1 MQERKIGSLSV
12 SPTGLGAMNISS
24 GYGPADEENSAQLL
38 QAALEAGVTFFDTAH
53 LYGAGHNET
62 FIGKVMSTHR
72 QKFVLATKCGM
83 SPDGINGRPDVIRKQ
98 CETSLKRLKTEV
110 LDLYYLHR
118 MDPDVPIEESV
129 GAMAT
134 LIKEGKVQELGLS
147 EVCCATIERARTEY
161 PIAAVQSE
169 YSLWSRTPERG
180 VLALCRKLGITFVP
194 FSPLGRGFL
203 AGSSK
208 SVDELPESDLRSTI
222 ARPRFEPDAFAKN
235 KALLAEFEVIA
246 RDNSCTMAQLA
257 LAWLL
262 AIEDKTMVPIPGTR
276 NIQHMKD
283 NAAAATIELNDT
295 TVASLDALINESTV
309 TGTRY
314 TAERMLET
322 DSERDV
328 ITDEC
333 SPDC

>member
-12 SPTGLGAMNISS
+12 SPTGLGAMNISF
-24 GYGPADEENSAQLL
+24 GYGPADEEASAEMLL
-38 QAALEAGVTFFDTAH
+38 AALDTGITFIDTAH
-53 LYGAGHNET
+53 MYGAGHNET
-62 FIGKVMSTHR
+62 FIGKILSAHR
-72 QKFVLATKCGM
+72 QKFVLATKCGL
-83 SPDGINGRPDVIRKQ
+83 SPDGISGRPDVIRKQ

-110 LDLYYLHR
+110 IDLYYLHR
-118 MDPDVPIEESV
+118 VDPDVPIEESV

-134 LIKEGKVQELGLS
+134 MVEKGMVRELGLS
-147 EVCCATIERARTEY
+147 EVCCETIERAQTEH

-169 YSLWSRTPERG
+169 YSLWSRTPESG

-208 SVDELPESDLRSTI
+208 NVDELADNDLRATI
-222 ARPRFEPDAFAKN
+222 ARPRFEPEAFAKN
-235 KALLAEFEVIA
+235 EALLVEFKAIA
-246 RDNSCTMAQLA
+246 DENNCTMAQLA

-262 AIEDKTMVPIPGTR
+262 AIEDKTLVPIPGTR
-276 NIQHMKD
+276 NMQHMKD
-283 NAAAATIELNDT
+283 NAASASVNLSESAVAA
-295 TVASLDALINESTV
+295 VDALINETTV

-314 TAERMLET
+314 TTDRMVET

-328 ITDEC
+328 M
-333 SPDC
+333 S

>member
-12 SPTGLGAMNISS
+12 SPTGLGAMNVSF
-24 GYGPADEENSAQLL
+24 GYGPADETESAEMLL
-38 QAALEAGVTFFDTAH
+38 AALDAGITFFDTAH
-53 LYGAGHNET
+53 MYGAGHNET
-62 FIGKVMSTHR
+62 FIGKVLAKHR
-72 QKFVLATKCGM
+72 QEFVLATKCGL
-83 SPDGINGRPDVIRKQ
+83 SPDGISGRPEVIRKQ

-118 MDPDVPIEESV
+118 VDPDVPIEESV
-129 GAMAT
+129 GAMAK
-134 LIKEGKVQELGLS
+134 LVQEGKVQELGLS
-147 EVCCATIERARTEY
+147 EVCCETIKRAQTEHA
-161 PIAAVQSE
+161 IAAVQSE
-169 YSLWSRTPERG
+169 YSLWSRTPESG

-208 SVDELPESDLRSTI
+208 SVDELPDNDLRATI
-222 ARPRFEPDAFAKN
+222 ARPRFEPDAFVKN
-235 KALLAEFEVIA
+235 EALLVEYKAIA
-246 RDNSCTMAQLA
+246 DENSCTMAQLA

-276 NIQHMKD
+276 NMQHMKD
-283 NAAAATIELNDT
+283 NAASASINLTES
-295 TVASLDALINESTV
+295 TVAALDALINESTV

-314 TAERMLET
+314 TADRMIET

-328 ITDEC
+328 VTE
-333 SPDC
+333 